1 MRKFIQFFI
10 LALSFS
16 FLASCGGG
24 GSELPGSSG
33 SKESLK
39 EAYFKIQKGMS
50 PEQVMGIVGGEPA
63 YIFRHN
69 GLVYSM
75 TYWAGTT
82 GTYDY
87 AILSLS
93 FDSLSGVNNGL
104 KSKSYSGY
112 NGSQLET
119 YSDY

>member
-10 LALSFS
+10 LALSLS

-50 PEQVMGIVGGEPA
+50 PEQVIAVVGSEPSQT
-63 YIFRHN
+63 YRYN
-69 GLVYSM
+69 GQIYTLG
-75 TYWAGTT
+75 YWT
-82 GTYDY
+82 GATSSSDY
-87 AILSLS
+87 AILTVG
-93 FDSLSGVNNGL
+93 FDALSGVNKGVQ
-104 KSKSYSGY
+104 SKSFGTLTEKD
-112 NGSQLET
+112 SQLYT
-119 YSDY
+119 D

>member
-1 MRKFIQFFI
+1 MRKFFQFFI

-50 PEQVMGIVGGEPA
+50 PEQVMGIVGGEPSHIYRYNGQIFALA
-63 YIFRHN
+63 YWT
-69 GLVYSM
+69 GSP
-75 TYWAGTT
+75 AGQDYATLSINFNSVT
-82 GTYDY
+82 GTNKGVYGKTY
-87 AILSLS
+87 TSIG
-93 FDSLSGVNNGL
+93 DSD
-104 KSKSYSGY
+104 
-112 NGSQLET
+112 SQIYT
-119 YSDY
+119 D

>member
-1 MRKFIQFFI
+1 MRKFFQFFI

-50 PEQVMGIVGGEPA
+50 PEQVMGIVGGEPSHI
-63 YIFRHN
+63 YRYN
-69 GLVYSM
+69 GQIHALS
-75 TYWAGTT
+75 YWTGSAGAN
-82 GTYDY
+82 DY
-87 AILSLS
+87 AVLTVN
-93 FDSLSGVNNGL
+93 FDALSGTNKGVYA
-104 KSKSYSGY
+104 KSYSSLADSD
-112 NGSQLET
+112 SQIYLN
-119 YSDY
+119 